1 MFKNSVGFWIIL
13 PAYHISGPCHVLLD
27 GVHHSLQSVSLVFL
41 NLLPPPSPSIGT
53 PDSGMRGTG
62 VDAVDPMLET
72 VAKAARYF
80 SKR

>member
-13 PAYHISGPCHVLLD
+13 PAYHISGPCPVLLD
-27 GVHHSLQSVSLVFL
+27 GGPPLNSVCFVGFPKSATPL
-41 NLLPPPSPSIGT
+41 SPSVGT
-53 PDSGMRGTG
+53 PDCGMRGTG